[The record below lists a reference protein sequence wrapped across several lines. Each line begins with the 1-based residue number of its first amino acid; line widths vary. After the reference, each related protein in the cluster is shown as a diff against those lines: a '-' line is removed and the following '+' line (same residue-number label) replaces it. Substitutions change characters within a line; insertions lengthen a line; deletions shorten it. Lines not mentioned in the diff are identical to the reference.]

1 MPENKKKKKILKILK
16 KIKLRHFLILFI
28 LLVAN
33 SYAWLVYVNTVN
45 NSVDVHVASWK
56 IDFKNG
62 DDEVVDY
69 VNVVVNNVYPGMPN
83 FSNQLKAFNY
93 SEVAASVSYSI
104 LEANIMGTQFVTVE
118 GRAENNQQVQTGDLT
133 SAQLSAKLNTD
144 YPFHIA
150 FNISTQSI
158 EAQTGLALFTTSVTW
173 PYESGNDALDTT
185 WGTTAYTFKQSN
197 PSTPCIT
204 LRVKVYITQSN
215 S

>member
-83 FSNQLKAFNY
+83 FSNQLKA
-93 SEVAASVSYSI
+93 
-104 LEANIMGTQFVTVE
+104 L
-118 GRAENNQQVQTGDLT
+118 
-133 SAQLSAKLNTD
+133 
-144 YPFHIA
+144 
-150 FNISTQSI
+150 
-158 EAQTGLALFTTSVTW
+158 
-173 PYESGNDALDTT
+173 
-185 WGTTAYTFKQSN
+185 
-197 PSTPCIT
+197 
-204 LRVKVYITQSN
+204 LRRHLYVN
-215 S
+215 